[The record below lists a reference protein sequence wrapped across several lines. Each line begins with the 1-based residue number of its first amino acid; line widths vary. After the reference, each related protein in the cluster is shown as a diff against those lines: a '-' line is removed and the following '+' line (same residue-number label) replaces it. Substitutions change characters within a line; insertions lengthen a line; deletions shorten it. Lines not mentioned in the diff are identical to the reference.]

1 MELDQ
6 STMAA
11 VLGMKSV
18 LAGLVFYLLHVSARR
33 IPGLYLWALAS
44 FAVGLAVLLDLSGL
58 IANPPLAS
66 LLFNIP
72 LVGGQVL
79 FLFGAAQF
87 VGRPFRRTALP
98 LLLATVTLLALT
110 WTLVFPDSVLRV
122 LSLTPLYAGANAWMA
137 WLLWQHRAA
146 NAQAAYG
153 IAAATMLVQAGA
165 ALAQAA
171 FALVAAEIVFQTA
184 PWATPANVLIWI
196 NAVLTIVLGSWV
208 LFLLIMLRL
217 VDELKAAAEREERER
232 IARDLHDT
240 VLQTF
245 QGFVMKASA
254 MLPDAESALGDTLS
268 HCLRDATLAI
278 KEGREKVA
286 SLRGVSSQSLHD
298 VLRCAAV
305 QAAGPGQE
313 FSLRYAGKPRALDPI
328 VQQELCAIGQEA
340 ICNAYRHAQAR
351 HHELIVDYGA
361 DTLVLTVRD
370 DGQGIA
376 PSEREKCGHWG
387 LRGIEER
394 ARLIHADAT
403 LRSAPGAG
411 TTWRVE
417 LKAALAYADVRPL
430 PRPRIYSVSTEK

>member
-11 VLGMKSV
+11 VLGIKSV
-18 LAGLVFYLLHVSARR
+18 LAGVVFYLLHASARR
-33 IPGLYLWALAS
+33 IAGLYLWALAS
-44 FAVGLAVLLDLSGL
+44 FAVGLAVLLDVAGL

-87 VGRPFRRTALP
+87 VGRPFRGPALP
-98 LLLATVTLLALT
+98 LLLATVTLLAFT
-110 WTLVFPDSVLRV
+110 WTLVLPDGVLRV
-122 LSLTPLYAGANAWMA
+122 LSLTPFYAGANAWMA
-137 WLLWQHRAA
+137 WLLWRHRTP

-171 FALVAAEIVFQTA
+171 FALDAQALTAQAA
-184 PWATPANVLIWI
+184 PWVTPANVVIWI

-208 LFLLIMLRL
+208 LFLLVMLRL

-268 HCLRDATLAI
+268 HCLRDATVAI
-278 KEGREKVA
+278 QEGREKVA
-286 SLRGVSSQSLHD
+286 SLRGASRQSLHD
-298 VLRCAAV
+298 VLRCAAQ
-305 QAAGPGQE
+305 QAAGRGQE
-313 FSLRYAGKPRALDPI
+313 FSLRHEGTPQALDPI
-328 VQQELCAIGQEA
+328 VQQELCAIGREA
-340 ICNAYRHAQAR
+340 ICNAYRHARAR
-351 HHELIVDYGA
+351 RHEVIIDYGA
-361 DTLVLTVRD
+361 DALVLTVRD
-370 DGQGIA
+370 DGRGIA
-376 PSEREKCGHWG
+376 AGEREKCGHWG

-394 ARLIHADAT
+394 ARLIHAKAVLHT
-403 LRSAPGAG
+403 AAGAG
-411 TTWRVE
+411 TTWRIE
-417 LKAALAYADVRPL
+417 IKAALAYADAHTL
-430 PRPRIYSVSTEK
+430 PTPPVCQAST